1 VPGTYSSIISRT
13 DADSLIPVEV
23 ATEVLQSAIQQSAA
37 LSLFPHVP
45 MSAKQRR
52 VPVVSALP
60 VAYFVNGDTG
70 LKQTTE
76 VNWSGLMLEAEEI
89 AAIVPIPEAVLDD
102 AAFDVWGMVQ
112 PRLAEAVGRTLDAAI
127 FFGTNKPATWP
138 TGLVAAATAA
148 GNVYARGTNNAAAG
162 GIAADISGLFGVVE
176 ADGFDVSGLVAKRSY
191 KGLLRNARD
200 AQGNLLPEVNQGTI
214 YGVPIKFAM
223 DGQWP
228 APATGAAEAVAGDFS
243 QGMLGVRQDLTYR
256 ILDQAVI
263 SDDAGVVVYNLPQQD
278 MVAMRVVA
286 RFGFQVAN
294 PISYQAP
301 TGTNRYP
308 FSVMT
313 QP

>member
-1 VPGTYSSIISRT
+1 MPTYDSIISRT
-13 DADSLIPVEV
+13 DADVLIPVEV
-23 ATEVLQSAIQQSAA
+23 ATEVLQTAIQQSAA

-102 AAFDVWGMVQ
+102 AAFDVWGLVQ

-148 GNVYARGTNNAAAG
+148 SNTYARGTNAAAAG

-176 ADGFDVSGLVAKRSY
+176 ADGFDVSGLVAKRGY

-200 AQGNLLPEVNQGTI
+200 AQGVLLSEVSGGTI
-214 YGVPIKFAM
+214 YGVPIRYAM
-223 DGQWP
+223 DGLWP
-228 APATGAAEAVAGDFS
+228 TPATGAAEAIAGDFS

-256 ILDQAVI
+256 ILDQAVL
-263 SDDAGVVVYNLPQQD
+263 SDDTGKVIYNLPQQD

-286 RFGFQVAN
+286 RFAFQVAN

-301 TGTNRYP
+301 TGASRYP
-308 FSVMT
+308 FAVMT